1 MNTPRAVQD
10 VCAWHIGIVDHVHAL
25 CLDVLWH
32 GANIRATKVMRMHD
46 KLSSQGSSARQVY
59 AVALVVAAL
68 TLGACHD
75 RNPTTQQPYGP
86 TVPSTSPTSTTP
98 RQPASSQT
106 ILSPAKP
113 ASTTPTV
120 PSSRSSS

>member
-1 MNTPRAVQD
+1 
-10 VCAWHIGIVDHVHAL
+10 
-25 CLDVLWH
+25 
-32 GANIRATKVMRMHD
+32 MHD
-46 KLSSQGSSARQVY
+46 AHSSYWSATRQSG
-59 AVALVVAAL
+59 AVLLGVAMLA
-68 TLGACHD
+68 LGACHD

-98 RQPASSQT
+98 RQPASSRT

-120 PSSRSSS
+120 PSSRSSA